1 MVLRSCEFVAGEK
14 EPWRTKQVR
23 VLEVKA
29 LLHASTCT
37 HEGGE
42 KWPAGT
48 AINPP
53 RLLGNN
59 TGIVFYR

>member
-1 MVLRSCEFVAGEK
+1 MRA
-14 EPWRTKQVR
+14 
-23 VLEVKA
+23 LEVKA

-42 KWPAGT
+42 KWLAGT

-59 TGIVFYR
+59 TGTGFLSLSIKVA